1 MKKTLILAGV
11 LGAFA
16 MSAHAQS
23 SVTLYGS
30 LDAGIVYANNA
41 GGHSL
46 WAQGS
51 GALSHNYFG
60 LKGSE
65 DLGGG
70 LKAIFT
76 LESGFNIGNGSFSE
90 SNSIFN
96 RQAYVG
102 LQSDQYGALTLG
114 RQYDSMNQYLAPLS
128 EAGAGFGNNLA
139 GHPFDNDNFAQTFSI
154 KNAVKYSSANYSG
167 FQFGGMYG
175 FSNEADGFANS
186 RAWSAGASYSNG
198 PLNVA
203 AGYLQLNNS
212 GTVGGNTSGAA
223 SADTNISARLQRS
236 FGVGANYT
244 YGPAQVGFVWS
255 HSQIDGL
262 QSLGSGGTTLAGLS
276 GLNLHMDNYELN
288 GAYHLTP
295 ALALV
300 GSYTF
305 TDGTVTGT
313 GSGDQSP
320 KWHTV
325 MVGTDYSLSK
335 RTDVYLAGVYQHAS
349 GSLGVNGSGQALQN
363 VAAINTLSPS
373 STNNQIAA
381 TIGLRHR
388 F

>member
-90 SNSIFN
+90 SNTIFN

-154 KNAVKYSSANYSG
+154 KNAVKYSSANYAG

-313 GSGDQSP
+313 GGGDQSP